1 MKRVL
6 LLGIISLVGIAC
18 TDDKAIEPVVD
29 GPATE
34 VLEALGGETCPDS
47 DFTCVTIEMPLDHF
61 DDSNEEK
68 IEVTFAVQPAT
79 GDSQG
84 AFVTATGGPGTAGI
98 LYADSYASALD
109 PAVTESYDIVFY
121 DQRGVGMSGGLTC
134 PEAATDLYSADA
146 NPSTAAG
153 QDLLTTS
160 ASTFVTDCISE
171 MGDPEIL
178 PFLSTAQVVEDLEVF
193 RQMLGFDQFVLY
205 GESYGT
211 QVAQTYAAAHPENLD
226 RLLLDGTVDLTLDHL
241 AFYGEQ
247 ATAFAQTLEAT
258 FDACIADTAC
268 TDDFGDDPGAAYDRL
283 AGQLA
288 EGPIEVDFPLP
299 DGRAASR
306 EFSFVDL
313 EVIAS
318 AQMYAEDDRML
329 FLRALAAE
337 SGRDDLIPLLRLLYP
352 NLGLEPLDE
361 SIIEDPSWSDAI
373 YYAVECQDYGFPGET
388 PEDVVEDFFAAG
400 APYNE
405 MRLGSIFYGDL
416 PCAFWPDRNTDTDR
430 PDPLEAEGVPTLVLG
445 ATADPATPYH
455 QGAAVHGRL
464 ETGYLITQGGGPHI
478 IFGRGNACP
487 DEDTTAFILDG
498 TPPPV
503 SVCEGDVAESYLALM
518 PASIGEFDSAEAMLD
533 AIEWEL
539 SYLPEYYYWDG
550 VEDTAAGC
558 SQGGTVAFTP
568 TDLGEEFQFEECG
581 LAEGLVISGSGD
593 YDADGDVF
601 TLDITNG
608 GPDCAY
614 VYSRSGEEIDLDDRC
629 PTDSFGA

>member
-1 MKRVL
+1 M
-6 LLGIISLVGIAC
+6 
-18 TDDKAIEPVVD
+18 
-29 GPATE
+29 
-34 VLEALGGETCPDS
+34 
-47 DFTCVTIEMPLDHF
+47 FF
-61 DDSNEEK
+61 
-68 IEVTFAVQPAT
+68 
-79 GDSQG
+79 
-84 AFVTATGGPGTAGI
+84 
-98 LYADSYASALD
+98 
-109 PAVTESYDIVFY
+109 
-121 DQRGVGMSGGLTC
+121 DQRGMGMSGGLTC
-134 PEAATDLYSADA
+134 PDAAIDFYRADA

-153 QDLLTTS
+153 QDLIAAS
-160 ASTFVTDCISE
+160 ASTFVTDCVSE
-171 MGDPEIL
+171 MGDPAIL

-193 RQMLGFDQFVLY
+193 RQMFGFDQFVLY

-226 RLLLDGTVDLTLDHL
+226 RLLLDGTVDLTLDHF

-258 FDACIADTAC
+258 FDACVADTAC

-283 AGQLA
+283 AAQLA

-299 DGRAASR
+299 DGTAESRA
-306 EFSFVDL
+306 FSFVDL

-329 FLRALAAE
+329 LLRALAAE
-337 SGRDDLIPLLRLLYP
+337 SGRGDLIPLLRLLYP
-352 NLGLEPLDE
+352 NLGIDPLDE

-373 YYAVECQDYGFPGET
+373 YYAVECQDYGFPGES
-388 PEDVVEDFFAAG
+388 PEEVVEAFFAAG
-400 APYNE
+400 VAYDE

-416 PCAFWPDRNTDTDR
+416 PCAYWPDRNTDTER
-430 PDPLEAEGVPTLVLG
+430 PDPLEAEGIPTLVLG

-455 QGAAVHGRL
+455 QGAAVFGRL
-464 ETGYLITQGGGPHI
+464 DTGFLMTQGGGPHV
-478 IFGRGNACP
+478 IFGRGNPCP

-498 TPPPV
+498 TPPAV
-503 SVCEGDVAESYLALM
+503 SVCEGDVADSYLPIM
-518 PASIGEFDSAEAMLD
+518 PASVGEFDNAEAMLD

-539 SYLPEYYYWDG
+539 SYMPEYYYWDG

-558 SQGGTVAFTP
+558 GLGGTVAFTS
-568 TDLGEEFQFEECG
+568 TDVGYGFQFEECG
-581 LAEGLVISGSGD
+581 LTEGLVISGSGA

-614 VYSRSGEEIDLDDRC
+614 VYSRSGEETDLDDQC